1 MCIGYWVAFL
11 YLPIILLV
19 TFASVKVEVLFI
31 GNIPRMNENGQRKR
45 EKRIILSNLEKKI
58 ILLSAQGVQEQ
69 EIAKMLH
76 ISTPLL
82 KFRKRELFIRLKVNN
97 ISKAILRA
105 INYHL
110 L

>member
-31 GNIPRMNENGQRKR
+31 GNIPRMNENGQRKM
-45 EKRIILSNLEKKI
+45 EKYF
-58 ILLSAQGVQEQ
+58 
-69 EIAKMLH
+69 
-76 ISTPLL
+76 L

-97 ISKAILRA
+97 ISNAILRA